1 MPFKPD
7 FYIRADAIEKIVQQ
21 EYCDEWSDAADLA
34 LDELAS
40 DPDRSDAVIAAAVAQ
55 RILQP

>member
-7 FYIRADAIEKIVQQ
+7 FYIRAEAIEQIVCK
-21 EYCDEWSDAADLA
+21 EYCDKDTDAADLA